1 MLYRE
6 LGVLYDAYAAGIGS
20 PLADPALQYA
30 DFAEWQRSELTEEAL
45 ADDLAYWA
53 SELASAPTVLELPS
67 DRPRPQVA
75 SLRGGRLR
83 LPIPAQL
90 TNELDELARA
100 VGATFFD
107 GVLGLFEVMVQRYT
121 GEADFV
127 VGAPSDSR
135 DRPEL
140 DGMVGVLLD
149 TVVLRSDLRDAPSF
163 RTLVERVGHRVRAAG
178 DHADVPFELLVR
190 AIQPDR
196 DPSRHPLYQVLLA
209 INPPEPPLQLGEVVA
224 EDVETATVAAGVDLF
239 LFLQQHADGFDAL
252 WEYSSDLFDPE
263 TIERMHA
270 HLIRLLESALEA
282 PDAPLDELSMLSEE
296 EERRALAHG
305 RGPNAAYPDEPLH
318 RLIAARAAQSPLA
331 VAAAFEGE
339 ELTYGELDERANRL
353 ARHLIAAGVR
363 PDSLVAVGLERS
375 IDLIVALLGILK
387 AGGAYVPLDP
397 SLPEERLSFMLADSG
412 AEVLVTQEQIRRL
425 LPPFDGRIVSLDG
438 DRAEIDAADPGEPGV
453 AVEGDNL
460 AYVIYT
466 SGSTGAPK
474 GVLNTHRGIV
484 NRLYAMQDSYRLDD
498 SDRLLQKT
506 AISFDVSVREIFW
519 PLLFGARIVDRA
531 FRRAGQPELS
541 RRT

>member
-1 MLYRE
+1 M
-6 LGVLYDAYAAGIGS
+6 
-20 PLADPALQYA
+20 
-30 DFAEWQRSELTEEAL
+30 
-45 ADDLAYWA
+45 
-53 SELASAPTVLELPS
+53 
-67 DRPRPQVA
+67 
-75 SLRGGRLR
+75 
-83 LPIPAQL
+83 
-90 TNELDELARA
+90 
-100 VGATFFD
+100 
-107 GVLGLFEVMVQRYT
+107 QRYT

-140 DGMVGVLLD
+140 EGMVGVLLD

-190 AIQPDR
+190 AIQPHR

-263 TIERMHA
+263 TVERMHA

-363 PDSLVAVGLERS
+363 PDSHVAVGLDRS

-519 PLLFGARIVDRA
+519 PLLFGARIVIARSGEQGNPSYLQDVIERERITTLHFVPSMLQVFVEQA
-531 FRRAGQPELS
+531 DPERCRSLHCIVSGGEALPSDLARRFSERFDCELHNMYGPTEAAVSVTALRFDPDAHSGIVPIGAPIANVQIYVLDARPQAGA
-541 RRT
+541 RRRLG